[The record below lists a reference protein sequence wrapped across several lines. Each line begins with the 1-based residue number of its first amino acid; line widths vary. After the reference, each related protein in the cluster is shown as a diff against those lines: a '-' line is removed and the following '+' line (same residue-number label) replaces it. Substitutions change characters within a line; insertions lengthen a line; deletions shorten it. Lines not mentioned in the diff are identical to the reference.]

1 MKSYEEI
8 LRINR
13 YDNTGVRA
21 PVLMAYLN
29 CAIINKYHLK
39 EFEIWPERNENHIK
53 ALFKTPLLPDQTK
66 GCWEEGYKKETPYF
80 WYQILFKYM
89 NKDPTWVDLVKREDK
104 QNPKLLKAL
113 LNEEKLEGNVRD
125 PMSKDQAV
133 LVSNTLL
140 SPVIIRVP
148 GFLGDL
154 YKVVCNRPIN
164 TRAPKN
170 IAALLY
176 GIDELDPQWKSK
188 SEKCLNEARELMRN
202 RKFKQAISKLSEA
215 KTYYNRSIYPSMHI
229 EKSGIPFAIL
239 SNRAQSAFQVGRYDL
254 ARLDAR
260 IALIRRFLTSTRF
273 FHQLQINTIV
283 QNLKS
288 ICQKLHH
295 RPHKNTQTKS
305 GKNLQRK
312 QSADLA

>member
-39 EFEIWPERNENHIK
+39 EIGIWPERNENHIK

-66 GCWEEGYKKETPYF
+66 GCWEEGYKKETPYI

-154 YKVVCNRPIN
+154 YKVVRNRPIN

-170 IAALLY
+170 
-176 GIDELDPQWKSK
+176 
-188 SEKCLNEARELMRN
+188 
-202 RKFKQAISKLSEA
+202 LSL
-215 KTYYNRSIYPSMHI
+215 IHI
-229 EKSGIPFAIL
+229 
-239 SNRAQSAFQVGRYDL
+239 
-254 ARLDAR
+254 
-260 IALIRRFLTSTRF
+260 
-273 FHQLQINTIV
+273 
-283 QNLKS
+283 
-288 ICQKLHH
+288 
-295 RPHKNTQTKS
+295 
-305 GKNLQRK
+305 
-312 QSADLA
+312 